1 MRKAVFFLS
10 FVLKIINFKIMSL
23 HNSTKKTLSFAAAC
37 LLAVSGL
44 SAQGVLWG
52 AGSTN
57 TRIDSIGRFA
67 SPDGTLTS
75 LGWTTNSVYC
85 TNLNGQPS
93 NSAAWTRDSSCATAL
108 WSISLT
114 GKGTGWSSG
123 GTAVGTMQSTSV
135 NDGIAIFDTDFLD
148 NAGQVVG
155 GQPVFGAGTAPN
167 GYTTTAGVTRW
178 GVEGYM
184 TSPSIDLTGQAG
196 QSLVL
201 EMNSRLRWLA
211 GYQTMFRRLAVS
223 IDGGSTWTTYD
234 VNGSNAGHP
243 AANNLEVIDI
253 SSSFTNAAIAANP
266 NADLANCMIRFHM
279 AGGYYYWMID
289 DVKIKEKPAYDL
301 GISPLG
307 AGNTLGDDF
316 TVFRVSNNRYQPFVQ
331 IDSSEYQFGAKV
343 VNKGAQT
350 IPMSANPRL
359 NIEIVETGTTTPI
372 IHSQSLML
380 GQDLGAD
387 SSVTLTEQLTWL
399 PDDSLSYDV
408 RYFVQHDNPDGSTAN
423 DSSFATFEVTRNY
436 FSKCR
441 RDATDGYPVGAR
453 TIFPAAGAGNLVSEF
468 EYGSMFFFPQGTSQ
482 NTKID
487 SVGFRVFWSN
497 STLQRITSAEV
508 NVRVYQFND
517 GDASGTLAD
526 DGSELSIAGIGSATI
541 NKVANSYVIAKAD
554 IFDVG
559 GNPGL
564 DIVNGG
570 VYLVT
575 LNVTGA
581 NNVAP
586 NPPALETAQDSLY
599 TPLFGADQLN
609 YGINASAVDG
619 VNPSPVRVAEI
630 SAANNAPVSNDW
642 NWVGFG
648 ADLQPSIGF
657 WISGDF
663 LIGVEEQG
671 AAADVSSF
679 NVFPNPTKDVLNIN
693 VELKEASNVNYI
705 LSGVNGQVIRMV
717 THKNVQSEVM
727 TFNVAELP
735 AGVYFVSIKTEKG
748 FSTQRFI
755 KE

>member
-1 MRKAVFFLS
+1 
-10 FVLKIINFKIMSL
+10 MSL

-57 TRIDSIGRFA
+57 PHIDSVGRFA

-85 TNLNGQPS
+85 TNLNGQPN

-123 GTAVGTMQSTSV
+123 GTTVGTMQSASV
-135 NDGIAIFDTDFLD
+135 ADGIAIFDTDFLD
-148 NAGQVVG
+148 NAGQLSG
-155 GQPVFGAGTAPN
+155 GNPVFGAGTAPN
-167 GYTTTAGVTRW
+167 GYYSGGNRL
-178 GVEGYM
+178 GIEGYM
-184 TSPSIDLTGQAG
+184 TSPAIDLTGQAG
-196 QSLVL
+196 QALVL
-201 EMNSRLRWLA
+201 EMNSRLRWLP

-243 AANNLEVIDI
+243 VANNVEVIDI

-289 DVKIKEKPAYDL
+289 DVKLKQKPAYDL

-372 IHSQSLML
+372 IHSQSFML

-387 SSVTLTEQLTWL
+387 SSVTFTEQLNWL
-399 PDDSLSYDV
+399 PNDSLSYDV
-408 RYFVQHDNPDGSTAN
+408 RYFVQHDSTDGSTIN
-423 DSSFATFEVTRNY
+423 DSSFATFEITRNY
-436 FSKCR
+436 YSKCR

-468 EYGSMFFFPQGTSQ
+468 EYGSMFFFPAGTSQ

-497 STLQRITSAEV
+497 STLASINQSNVT
-508 NVRVYQFND
+508 VRVYKFND
-517 GDASGTLAD
+517 GDMSGTLDAS
-526 DGSELSIAGIGSATI
+526 GVANPELDLVGLGSATV
-541 NKVANSYVIAKAD
+541 NKVANSYVIGKVD
-554 IFDVG
+554 ILNTTGVG
-559 GNPGL
+559 PDSGVV
-564 DIVNGG
+564 IVNGG
-570 VYLVT
+570 VYLVS
-575 LNVTGA
+575 LDVRGGS
-581 NNVAP
+581 NNP
-586 NPPALETAQDSLY
+586 PTPALETAQDSLY

-609 YGINASAVDG
+609 YGINASAVEG

-630 SAANNAPVSNDW
+630 AANGSTASNDW

-648 ADLQPSIGF
+648 ADLQPSIGL

-663 LIGVEEQG
+663 LVGVEKQG
-671 AAADVSSF
+671 TTADVNTFS
-679 NVFPNPTKDVLNIN
+679 VFPNPTKDILNIN
-693 VELKEASNVNYI
+693 VELNEVASSVDYI
-705 LSGVNGQVIRMV
+705 MTGVNGQIVRMA
-717 THKNVQSEVM
+717 THKNVQSEIM
-727 TFNVAELP
+727 TFNVADLP
-735 AGVYFVSIKTEKG
+735 AGVYFVTIKTDKG
-748 FSTQRFI
+748 FSTQRFV
-755 KE
+755 KQ

>member
-10 FVLKIINFKIMSL
+10 FVLKKINFKIMSL

-52 AGSTN
+52 AGSTDPH
-57 TRIDSIGRFA
+57 IDSVGRFA
-67 SPDGTLTS
+67 SPNGTLTS

-114 GKGTGWSSG
+114 GKGAGWSSG
-123 GTAVGTMQSTSV
+123 GTTVGLMQSASV
-135 NDGIAIFDTDFLD
+135 ADGIAIFDTDFLD
-148 NAGQVVG
+148 NGGQLAPN
-155 GQPVFGAGTAPN
+155 GQPVFGAGTTPN
-167 GYTTTAGVTRW
+167 GYVDPGGNRL

-196 QSLVL
+196 QSIVL
-201 EMNSRLRWLA
+201 EMNSRLRWLP

-223 IDGGSTWTTYD
+223 IDGGLTWMTYD
-234 VNGSNAGHP
+234 VNGSNSHP
-243 AANNLEVIDI
+243 PANNLEVIDI

-441 RDATDGYPVGAR
+441 RNATDGYPVGAR

-468 EYGSMFFFPQGTSQ
+468 EYGSMFFFPQGASQ

-497 STLQRITSAEV
+497 STLQRITSAIV
-508 NVRVYQFND
+508 NVSIHQFND
-517 GDASGTLAD
+517 GDASGTLSDA
-526 DGSELSIAGIGSATI
+526 SELTLIGIGSDTI

-554 IFDVG
+554 IFDV
-559 GNPGL
+559 NTLTAGL
-564 DIVNGG
+564 PVLDGG

-599 TPLFGADQLN
+599 TPFFAADQLN
-609 YGINASAVDG
+609 YGINASVVDG
-619 VNPSPVRVAEI
+619 VNPSPVRVAQI